1 MFGHAYFG
9 ARYFGPEYWGSG
21 GSVVVVTTVTETRL
35 KPGGP
40 APGSYARK
48 YYLPPG
54 WKRKKPSVAEVKELY
69 IEARKAIPPQ
79 DQRGLLPV
87 SLRLEGRST
96 ARLPPPRLVDFAKL
110 RADLSVLRALF
121 DAMQEIEDEKRE
133 YQAFMAKQ
141 VRRRREEN
149 ALMLIL
155 MHI

>member
-1 MFGHAYFG
+1 MASAWGSSFGVAWG
-9 ARYFGPEYWGSG
+9 VSWGSG
-21 GSVVVVTTVTETRL
+21 AAVVTVVSSRA

-40 APGSYARK
+40 APGSYGPKK

-69 IEARKAIPPQ
+69 IEARKEIPPT
-79 DQRGLLPV
+79 DQRGLLPAAY
-87 SLRLEGRST
+87 RLEGRST

-110 RADLSVLRALF
+110 RADLDTLRALF
-121 DAMQEIEDEKRE
+121 DAMQDIEDEKRE
-133 YQAFMAKQ
+133 YQAFIAKQ